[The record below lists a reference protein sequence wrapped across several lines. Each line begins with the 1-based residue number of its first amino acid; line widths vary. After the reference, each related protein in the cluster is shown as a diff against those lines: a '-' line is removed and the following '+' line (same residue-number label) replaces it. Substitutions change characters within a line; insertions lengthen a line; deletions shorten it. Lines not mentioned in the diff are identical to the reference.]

1 MPPFSVSQLD
11 SNQPTAVKQ
20 HLRIWLRAFFAVLM
34 LGIATSPVRADLPQQ
49 RKALDELQAAKKAD
63 DPMPLLESA
72 KTRITKA
79 NKGNKGG
86 DKEDVIDKI
95 DEAIKELQAGNKEKM
110 EQKINAAIA
119 NLHQGKD
126 KSKKPK

>member
-1 MPPFSVSQLD
+1 MKP
-11 SNQPTAVKQ
+11 
-20 HLRIWLRAFFAVLM
+20 HLRILLHAAFVMLM
-34 LGIATSPVRADLPQQ
+34 LGITATPVRADLPQQ
-49 RKALDELQAAKKAD
+49 RKALDELQAAKKSD

-72 KTRITKA
+72 KDRITKA

-86 DKEDVIDKI
+86 DKEDVVGKI
-95 DEAIKELQAGNKEKM
+95 DEAIKELKAGNKDKM

>member
-1 MPPFSVSQLD
+1 M
-11 SNQPTAVKQ
+11 KQ
-20 HLRIWLRAFFAVLM
+20 RLRILLHASFVMLM
-34 LGIATSPVRADLPQQ
+34 LGVTATPLHADLPQQ

-63 DPMPLLESA
+63 DPLPLLESA

-86 DKEDVIDKI
+86 DKEDVVDKI
-95 DEAIKELQAGNKEKM
+95 DEAIKELKAGNKDKM

-126 KSKKPK
+126 KSKRPK

>member
-1 MPPFSVSQLD
+1 M
-11 SNQPTAVKQ
+11 KQ
-20 HLRIWLRAFFAVLM
+20 HLRHLLQAPLVLLLLAFTATVVL
-34 LGIATSPVRADLPQQ
+34 ADFPQQ

-63 DPMPLLESA
+63 DPMLLLESA
-72 KTRITKA
+72 RNRIANA

-86 DKEDVIDKI
+86 DKEDVLDKI
-95 DEAIKELQAGNKEKM
+95 DEAIRELKAGNKGKM

-126 KSKKPK
+126 KSKRPK

>member
-1 MPPFSVSQLD
+1 MKHCL
-11 SNQPTAVKQ
+11 
-20 HLRIWLRAFFAVLM
+20 HLLLRAPFALLL
-34 LGIATSPVRADLPQQ
+34 LGVVTSLALADLPQQ

-63 DPMPLLESA
+63 NPMPLLESA
-72 KTRITKA
+72 RNRILNA

-95 DEAIKELQAGNKEKM
+95 DEAIKELTAGNKDKM

-126 KSKKPK
+126 KSKRPK

>member
-1 MPPFSVSQLD
+1 MRHTLRVLVRAACAVILLS
-11 SNQPTAVKQ
+11 TAP
-20 HLRIWLRAFFAVLM
+20 
-34 LGIATSPVRADLPQQ
+34 PVRADFPQQ

-63 DPMPLLESA
+63 DPLPLLESA
-72 KTRITKA
+72 KNRITKA

-95 DEAIKELQAGNKEKM
+95 NEAIAALKLGDKTKMAG
-110 EQKINAAIA
+110 KINAAIS

-126 KSKKPK
+126 KSKRPR

>member
-1 MPPFSVSQLD
+1 MKHYLACLLARV
-11 SNQPTAVKQ
+11 AC
-20 HLRIWLRAFFAVLM
+20 AM
-34 LGIATSPVRADLPQQ
+34 LFLGTTTVVRADLPQQ
-49 RKALDELQAAKKAD
+49 RKALDELQAAKKAA

-72 KTRITKA
+72 KNRITKA

-86 DKEDVIDKI
+86 DKEDVIAKI
-95 DEAIKELQAGNKEKM
+95 NEAIEQLEAGNRSKM

-126 KSKKPK
+126 KSKRPK

>member
-1 MPPFSVSQLD
+1 M
-11 SNQPTAVKQ
+11 KQ
-20 HLRIWLRAFFAVLM
+20 RLRILLHASFVMFM
-34 LGIATSPVRADLPQQ
+34 LGIVTTPLRADLPQQ

-72 KTRITKA
+72 KERITKA

-86 DKEDVIDKI
+86 DKEDVLDKI
-95 DEAIKELQAGNKEKM
+95 DEAIKELKAGNKDKM

>member
-1 MPPFSVSQLD
+1 MKHTIRLLVRVACAMFILS
-11 SNQPTAVKQ
+11 TAT
-20 HLRIWLRAFFAVLM
+20 L
-34 LGIATSPVRADLPQQ
+34 VRADLPQQ

-72 KTRITKA
+72 RTRITNA

-95 DEAIKELQAGNKEKM
+95 DEAIKELKAGNKTRM
-110 EQKINAAIA
+110 EQKINAAIS
-119 NLHQGKD
+119 NLQQGKD
-126 KSKKPK
+126 KSKRPR

>member
-1 MPPFSVSQLD
+1 MKQRLRLLFRTTLTMLLLGLAT
-11 SNQPTAVKQ
+11 TAV
-20 HLRIWLRAFFAVLM
+20 L
-34 LGIATSPVRADLPQQ
+34 ADLPQQ

-63 DPMPLLESA
+63 DPLPLLKSA

-86 DKEDVIDKI
+86 DKEDVVDKI
-95 DEAIKELQAGNKEKM
+95 DEAIKELKAGNKDKM

-126 KSKKPK
+126 KSKRPQ

>member
-1 MPPFSVSQLD
+1 MMKHATRLLVR
-11 SNQPTAVKQ
+11 TAWALILLSTVTT
-20 HLRIWLRAFFAVLM
+20 FVF
-34 LGIATSPVRADLPQQ
+34 ADLPQQ

-63 DPMPLLESA
+63 DPLPLLESA
-72 KTRITKA
+72 KNRITKA

-95 DEAIKELQAGNKEKM
+95 NEAIAALKLGDKTKMAG
-110 EQKINAAIA
+110 KINAAIA

-126 KSKKPK
+126 ESKRPK

>member
-1 MPPFSVSQLD
+1 MPGGNHSLI
-11 SNQPTAVKQ
+11 TMKT
-20 HLRIWLRAFFAVLM
+20 HLRLLLQAPLLVLF
-34 LGIATSPVRADLPQQ
+34 LSVATTLALADFPQQ
-49 RKALDELQAAKKAD
+49 RKALDELQAAKKAA

-72 KTRITKA
+72 KERISKA

-86 DKEDVIDKI
+86 DKEDVINKI
-95 DEAIKELQAGNKEKM
+95 DEAIKELKAGNKDKM

-126 KSKKPK
+126 KSKRPK

>member
-1 MPPFSVSQLD
+1 MKRRL
-11 SNQPTAVKQ
+11 
-20 HLRIWLRAFFAVLM
+20 LLRASFVMLL
-34 LGIATSPVRADLPQQ
+34 LGIATTPLRADFPQQ

-72 KTRITKA
+72 KERITKA

-95 DEAIKELQAGNKEKM
+95 DEAIKELKAGNKDKM